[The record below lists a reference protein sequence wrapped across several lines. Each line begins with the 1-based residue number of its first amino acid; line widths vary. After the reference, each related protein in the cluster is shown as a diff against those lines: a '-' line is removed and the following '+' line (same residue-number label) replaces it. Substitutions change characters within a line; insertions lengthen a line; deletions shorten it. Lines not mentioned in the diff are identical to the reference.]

1 MIDQNGSLM
10 TDMIEKLAKI
20 QEEVKYAQ
28 IIKIQNNIQSNSDI
42 TSAGSKVKCQV
53 DTCQTYHVQS
63 LSVWTSEKE
72 TYRVD
77 FSSNDRFSGCTCLSF
92 RRKRVLSKHFFLVI
106 ENGYLSF
113 TDVSQMY
120 RNHPFIILDEERF
133 QAMNDSLNTIGFTQ
147 LAREGIKGIKE
158 YVSCDERQQEDP
170 ENVSLEVISSYAPL
184 PSRESAFK
192 VKKMKLLSN
201 IKILTEKVYCIKNSH
216 SSEDFIDAVN
226 SSVLEVLTDVDR
238 HLTERN
244 DLFIE
249 SAETESKKE
258 NWKKISKKR
267 KAKATQAKAKATIP
281 NKFQLKHPYSKRVG
295 TTADMMKQFYRA
307 RISLRDMEKYYT
319 VSTINQANKETPC
332 LQTSS
337 IIVAQTI
344 EVNTTNCISKL
355 ETENINE
362 NIKNSS
368 SDHPDD
374 SNEIEYVKT
383 IPGTSI

>member
-1 MIDQNGSLM
+1 
-10 TDMIEKLAKI
+10 
-20 QEEVKYAQ
+20 
-28 IIKIQNNIQSNSDI
+28 
-42 TSAGSKVKCQV
+42 
-53 DTCQTYHVQS
+53 
-63 LSVWTSEKE
+63 
-72 TYRVD
+72 
-77 FSSNDRFSGCTCLSF
+77 
-92 RRKRVLSKHFFLVI
+92 
-106 ENGYLSF
+106 
-113 TDVSQMY
+113 
-120 RNHPFIILDEERF
+120 
-133 QAMNDSLNTIGFTQ
+133 MN
-147 LAREGIKGIKE
+147 
-158 YVSCDERQQEDP
+158 
-170 ENVSLEVISSYAPL
+170 
-184 PSRESAFK
+184 
-192 VKKMKLLSN
+192 LLSN

-216 SSEDFIDAVN
+216 SSEDLIGAVN
-226 SSVLEVLTDVDR
+226 SSILEVLTDVDR

-267 KAKATQAKAKATIP
+267 KAKATLAKIF
-281 NKFQLKHPYSKRVG
+281 NKFKLKHPYSKRVG

-307 RISLRDMEKYYT
+307 RISLRDMEKDYT

-374 SNEIEYVKT
+374 NNEIEYVKT
-383 IPGTSI
+383 IPSTSTRNRATKTN